1 MKRIATHIILVIVA
15 FVAVGALGVYLGTQ
29 ALLEHYRPQLLAEIT
44 EAVGC
49 PATYRRATL
58 RLTPALEVVLHD
70 VAVMG
75 TDLGFEVSA
84 PYLSAEVKLSALI
97 QRQLDFD
104 RLTLRSPT
112 IVIVTGDKGSAGT
125 QPLQPEKPLSS
136 TPLAVTPPTQPVP
149 LPGIDSISIESGI
162 ISKRNSTGK
171 ESVLLE
177 DLHITSSIISHGVDL
192 TVSPSQASFIL
203 PIHVKGDKRLP
214 FTASLQ
220 QLRYTASPRSISIA
234 SAQLATG
241 PSSVTVSGA
250 IALDSGAVTA
260 TVQGT
265 KVGIA
270 VIQQIIGTQG
280 LAGTADIQA
289 TVSIDEQTTAV
300 TGSVSLTGAQAV
312 ASTGERYGIASL
324 SGPIAITRT
333 LGAGTKISSPK
344 LGVVGF
350 SYQDPNVS
358 LNHVNGSLSA
368 ILGTIGEDGATTFAV
383 TVQGTA
389 LDLTS
394 GPFTIKKIDSVSAPL
409 TVSVPSTGYSVSGPV
424 QAAGV
429 EMTFHGRPMS
439 AAAGSVDMLVSHQL
453 LRFVSKGIRTQSNGV
468 PLSISGTLDIT
479 DTDYKMSNV
488 VGTMGDGKLAA
499 SVDMQREPHQEV
511 QAEVLAQG
519 LDVASVKAVLFG
531 EPKGAFS
538 GRIDHVSVKA
548 TARKSDLLKSARGQ
562 GIIEITDGSVR
573 QANFDRR
580 VVGLIR
586 AIPVV
591 GSAITF
597 SATSADNS
605 TYQVQG
611 GMLKNITADF
621 TVATG
626 KLSSTNIKAQGRLMN
641 LEATGDVHLN
651 GGLNLV
657 ASAIYLE
664 QNLKALAG
672 PITPLGSL
680 FGTLG
685 KIEIPLLITGTIDSP
700 QISADITRLQD
711 ISAAGRAI
719 SPLFRGIESIVNGVS
734 GK

>member
-1 MKRIATHIILVIVA
+1 MKRIATHIILVIVG
-15 FVAVGALGVYLGTQ
+15 FIWVATLGVYLGTQ

-49 PATYRRATL
+49 PVTYRRATL

-75 TDLGFEVSA
+75 ADLGFEVSA
-84 PYLSAEVKLSALI
+84 PYFSAEVKLAALI

-104 RLTLRSPT
+104 RLTLRSPA
-112 IVIVTGDKGSAGT
+112 IVIVTGTKGSAGS
-125 QPLQPEKPLSS
+125 PPISAG
-136 TPLAVTPPTQPVP
+136 TPPVTAPPAPTQPVP
-149 LPGIDSISIESGI
+149 LPGIDSISIESGR
-162 ISKRNSTGK
+162 ISKRNSAGK

-177 DLHITSSIISHGVDL
+177 DLHITSSIVSHGVDL
-192 TVSPSQASFIL
+192 TVSPSQASFVL

-214 FTASLQ
+214 CTASLQ

-234 SAQLATG
+234 SAQVGTG
-241 PSSVTVSGA
+241 PSSVTVSGG

-265 KVGIA
+265 KVGVA

-280 LAGTADIQA
+280 LAGTADLQA
-289 TVSIDEQTTAV
+289 TVSIDEQTTQV

-312 ASTGERYGIASL
+312 ASTGERYGVASL
-324 SGPIAITRT
+324 SGPITITRT
-333 LGAGTKISSPK
+333 VGSGTKVSSPK
-344 LGVVGF
+344 LAVVGF

-368 ILGTIGEDGATTFAV
+368 ISGTIGEDGAATFGV
-383 TVQGTA
+383 TVQGTG
-389 LDLTS
+389 LDLIS
-394 GPFTIKKIDSVSAPL
+394 GPFTIKKIGSVSAPL
-409 TVSVPSTGYSVSGPV
+409 TVSVPSIGYSVSGPV

-439 AAAGSVDMLVSHQL
+439 GAAGSVDMIVSHQV
-453 LRFVSKGIRTQSNGV
+453 LRFVSKGIHTQSNNV
-468 PLSISGTLDIT
+468 PVSISGALDIT
-479 DTDYKMSNV
+479 NTDYKMANL
-488 VGTMGDGKLAA
+488 VGAIGDGKLAA
-499 SVDMQREPHQEV
+499 SVDMQREPRQEV

-519 LDVASVKAVLFG
+519 LDIASVKAVLFG

-538 GRIDHVSVKA
+538 GRIDHISVKA
-548 TARKSDLLKSARGQ
+548 TARKSDLLASARGE

-573 QANFDRR
+573 QANFDKR

-597 SATSADNS
+597 NATSPDSSN
-605 TYQVQG
+605 YQVQG

-621 TVATG
+621 TVAAG
-626 KLSSTNIKAQGRLMN
+626 KLSSTNIKAQGRFTN
-641 LEATGDVHLN
+641 LHASGDVHLN
-651 GGLNLV
+651 GSLNLV

-711 ISAAGRAI
+711 ISAPGRAI
-719 SPLFRGIESIVNGVS
+719 SPLFRGIESIVSGVS
-734 GK
+734 GN